1 METLWQ
7 WHDALG
13 VKKDIPQCSEDSEI
27 LFSKLDS
34 HAFLAKLSN
43 ALK

>member
-13 VKKDIPQCSEDSEI
+13 FKKDIPQWSEDSEI

-34 HAFLAKLSN
+34 HAFLAKLF
-43 ALK
+43 